1 MNNKLKIGIIILL
14 ILLLVT
20 LVSIM
25 FFEFDIKINMTER
38 FEGFFGK
45 HIFGTDNL
53 GRDLWSSTLF
63 GLWFSILTSILI
75 VVISSFIGITIGI
88 ITGYFEGFLEILFLR
103 IGDILLAF
111 PGFLLIIIWM
121 TVLGNGF
128 FTMIFAISFT
138 GWIEYARLI
147 RGEVLKYKKKEFVIA
162 ARSYNASFLRIIFT
176 HIFPHLLP
184 VILVH
189 TSICLSNVI
198 LIESSLNFLG
208 LGVDSEIPTLGQM
221 VFNGQSYL
229 FQKPSLVI
237 FPGLILFFLILAIN
251 FIGEGLRLRE
261 RS

>member
-1 MNNKLKIGIIILL
+1 MNNHLKSGVIILL
-14 ILLLVT
+14 IFISVT
-20 LVSIM
+20 LVSIT
-25 FFEFDIKINMTER
+25 FFEFDIKINMDER
-38 FEGFFGK
+38 FEDFFGK
-45 HIFGTDNL
+45 HFFGTDNL
-53 GRDLWSSTLF
+53 GRDLLSSTLF

-75 VVISSFIGITIGI
+75 IIISSFIGITIGI
-88 ITGYFEGFLEILFLR
+88 ITGYFEGFLETFFLR

-111 PGFLLIIIWM
+111 PGFLLIIIWI

-138 GWIEYARLI
+138 GWVGYARLI
-147 RGEVLKYKKKEFVIA
+147 RGEVLKYKKKDFVLA
-162 ARSYNASFLRIIFT
+162 ARSYNASFFRIIFI

-189 TSICLSNVI
+189 TTICLSNVI

-208 LGVDSEIPTLGQM
+208 LGIDSQIPTLGQM

-237 FPGLILFFLILAIN
+237 FPGLILFLLILAIN
-251 FIGEGLRLRE
+251 FIGEGFRLRE
-261 RS
+261 KS